1 VRVLRRER
9 KRADNMTGNGLNPL
23 EFYGEVVGTIGLVVA
38 IIALIRSLYV
48 PNKLELSLLDP
59 PFEDVI
65 DYSATQH
72 TTSRFSHIVVKNN
85 HKRTMAKNCKAY
97 LIGMKETGG
106 KELVNT
112 PIPLKWRGFPTLIMD
127 IAPNGE
133 ERFDAFHIEFGNLTP
148 ISFNSY
154 VDSTA
159 LIPIAKFPGKYEV
172 TYRVT
177 SGNFKPKERAF
188 TVNLSVNATEVYI
201 K

>member
-1 VRVLRRER
+1 MRVLKRER
-9 KRADNMTGNGLNPL
+9 KRAGNMTGNGLNPL

-38 IIALIRSLYV
+38 IIALIRSLYI
-48 PNKLELSLLDP
+48 PNKLELSLMDP
-59 PFEDVI
+59 PFEDAI
-65 DYSATQH
+65 DYSAAQH
-72 TTSRFSHIVVKNN
+72 TTSRFFHIVVKNS

-97 LIGMKETGG
+97 LISMKETGG

-112 PIPLKWRGFPTLIMD
+112 TIPLKWRGFPTLIID
-127 IAPNGE
+127 IAPIGE
-133 ERFDAFHIEFGNLTP
+133 ERFDAFHIEFGNLTS

-177 SGNFKPKERAF
+177 SDNFKPKERSF